1 MITVFAN
8 IKDVENPFYKEIDDV
23 LNDIKNGTNKEFIN
37 KIRSFKSKDDRNP
50 LKQKLKSICFSG
62 KFSYRSAKNCVTHS
76 GFACL
81 DFDDVDEPV
90 VLRDSL
96 KDNEFIYSLK
106 LCSQ

>member
-23 LNDIKNGTNKEFIN
+23 LNDIKNGTNKVFID
-37 KIRSFKSKDDRNP
+37 KIRLETDKSKRNV

-62 KFSYRSAKNCVTHS
+62 EFSYRSAKNCVKHS

-81 DFDDVDEPV
+81 DF
-90 VLRDSL
+90 
-96 KDNEFIYSLK
+96 
-106 LCSQ
+106 